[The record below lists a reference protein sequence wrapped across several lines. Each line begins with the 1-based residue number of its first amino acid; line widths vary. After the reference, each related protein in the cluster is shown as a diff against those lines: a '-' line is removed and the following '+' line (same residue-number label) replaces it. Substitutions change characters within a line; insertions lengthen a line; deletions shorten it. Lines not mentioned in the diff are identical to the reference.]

1 MLFLYHACVSNGF
14 LVVLKT
20 AKRNIYMR
28 VLFLCLIV
36 VLLILIIY
44 TVVTSDAYRRAVAQS
59 SEKLSN
65 GTYDKHARKAA
76 QTRRAMHAPAVDDLH
91 AHARLLRFN
100 LLENQL
106 AREDLDAREAVDEML
121 AMYEQALEGVVFG
134 NAAFGGEAFALVF
147 EVAPLMPAPAAH
159 AHAAAVDAAAEKI
172 SRAGNKAAAAINYL
186 QEIQKPVED
195 LQNVH
200 DSKLNR
206 DLLSA
211 LDKIRMTVT
220 RKSNAQTNED
230 IRAAI
235 ARSDLS
241 GSKKEA
247 ALKTLREMEKNAR
260 IETFHGHEN
269 DILSTVWARGGIP
282 NNGDV
287 QGAVL
292 LALADASE
300 SGTPVCINGRVS
312 RVVNSLHMIDMD
324 FKHSA
329 AMTTKAYRDQ
339 VFHETQKI
347 YARAIA
353 QEPKSPA
360 HAQVFAEYKGASVAD
375 DTPEIVAAR
384 EEIAAEMTAEIL
396 AGVNKYADKFTPEE
410 MEKLR
415 AEVLVVV

>member
-1 MLFLYHACVSNGF
+1 
-14 LVVLKT
+14 
-20 AKRNIYMR
+20 MR

-44 TVVTSDAYRRAVAQS
+44 TVVTSDAYRRAVARN

-65 GTYDKHARKAA
+65 GTYDRHARKAA
-76 QTRRAMHAPAVDDLH
+76 RTRRAIHAPAVDDLH
-91 AHARLLRFN
+91 AQARILRFN

-106 AREDLDAREAVDEML
+106 ARVDLDARAAIDEML
-121 AMYEQALEGVVFG
+121 AMYEQALEGVVIG
-134 NAAFGGEAFALVF
+134 GAAPAFALVF
-147 EVAPLMPAPAAH
+147 EVAPLMPIPAAH

-172 SRAGNKAAAAINYL
+172 KSSKNKAAAAINYL
-186 QEIQKPVED
+186 QEVQKPVED

-200 DSKLNR
+200 DSKLNH

-220 RKSNAQTNED
+220 RRSNAQTNED
-230 IRAAI
+230 IRMAI
-235 ARSDLS
+235 AQSDMS
-241 GSKKEA
+241 ANKKDA
-247 ALKTLREMEKNAR
+247 ALKTLNVMEKNAR

-269 DILSTVWARGGIP
+269 DILSTVWARGYVP

-287 QGAVL
+287 HGAVL

-347 YARAIA
+347 YARVIA
-353 QEPKSPA
+353 REPKTPA
-360 HAQVFAEYKGASVAD
+360 HKQIFAEYNGAAVAD

-384 EEIAAEMTAEIL
+384 DEIAAEMTAEIL